1 MAAVIGRTFFASL
14 RWVLACGG
22 NVRQNPGMRRLS
34 GPACLPPRGGKPIN
48 SRFSAFL
55 PLFSRQAMILSC
67 SACSTRYLIDPV
79 LLGPEGRVVRCAKCG
94 HQWTQLPPEDLPRQ
108 VELPPLE
115 SEFKA
120 IPGIARP
127 GTNLPALATKRRPR
141 TGLIAWILLL
151 LFVGT
156 LALFGYFARNT
167 IIETWPP
174 AAKLYELMG
183 LPTEAVGAGLELRNV
198 SSARRNEDG
207 TAVLGIEGEV
217 TNVSSAVR
225 EVPTMRAILKEGDN
239 EVQNW
244 TFKAA
249 QSRLLPGESASFVTN
264 VRNPSPQATGLTITF
279 TAEK

>member
-1 MAAVIGRTFFASL
+1 
-14 RWVLACGG
+14 
-22 NVRQNPGMRRLS
+22 
-34 GPACLPPRGGKPIN
+34 
-48 SRFSAFL
+48 
-55 PLFSRQAMILSC
+55 MILSC
-67 SACSTRYLIDPV
+67 SACSTRYLIDPA

-115 SEFKA
+115 SEFKT

-127 GTNLPALATKRRPR
+127 GTNLPALATPRRSR
-141 TGLIAWILLL
+141 TGVIAWAVLVLVVGGVIGGGIL
-151 LFVGT
+151 
-156 LALFGYFARNT
+156 ARNE
-167 IIETWPP
+167 ISQAWPP
-174 AAKLYELMG
+174 AARLYGLIG
-183 LPTEAVGAGLELRNV
+183 LPTEDVGAGLELRNV

-225 EVPTMRAILKEGDN
+225 EVPTMRAILKEGEA

-249 QSRLLPGESASFVTN
+249 QSRLLPGESASFVTS